1 MRLRLSRYAVGKE
14 LPIIYTVC
22 EYCILPRLSIKHGKK
37 VSQAKSITAH
47 QTTSA
52 KWQTEL
58 RKAPQLAIEMAAN
71 NSTGGQ
77 SASASKKRGPP
88 AHNARSDAF
97 MQKRAK
103 VHAARSIPTQAAEA
117 ALKDGELD
125 LVAFVAAHEF
135 EIRALEQ
142 SMATTKAVKSSRAFQ
157 QVPRGLRRRTASH
170 NPKRVP
176 RRLRA
181 RARKE
186 MDEDNTPLVESRKR
200 KPRTTRARIRAQTA
214 KRLRILSARKKKRK
228 QKKSQQPSAD
238 ENQRDPKTSTA
249 TDAVERA
256 SRPKIRRNAIN
267 EPPRPA
273 AKFRKRQMNKT
284 WLPTHQWHAKR
295 ARMTEPTEPLWRFA
309 IPLTPNEKI
318 YRPTHRAQGER
329 GTMVWDM
336 TYVSTIG
343 LYGNFAGMERV
354 LRRIGVTNESC
365 WDDRG
370 AKWRQGTR
378 AWTGILSRER
388 AGVKRSICQSTII
401 WDPEAPSQLIDE
413 DRAESEGEQRSKV
426 DKKTQKRVFLRVHP
440 SAFLELFNELLR
452 LIKMEKPQLYIEDL
466 RFEIG
471 SIELSGPASTEA
483 LLSVLTPY
491 PSGGSNPK
499 NKHAELFESLKG
511 LTNPAALPGNSVLHF
526 AVQDPRLRYPPRKME
541 FPETEQAE
549 MDLLATIASW
559 PAEENLQPSLLF
571 DRHARHRASCLPS
584 QKSINRRR
592 SKATSGALLKPTIH
606 DPPIPV
612 TLIASRSAPGTQAQG
627 TWTLLAPWKCILPLW
642 YSIVHCPLVSG
653 GNPRFGGLNETMQVA
668 FERSL
673 PWFPADFLGT
683 DAGAEWELE
692 RRQRRRRDWAR
703 RPKSKRVE
711 WTSLMLGAGR
721 QGEIGDGHACDFEFL
736 FGLAQ
741 QQQQQQQS
749 AAPDGSGEAMD
760 VDDENPAPTKK
771 KGKDVAIPYLKLL
784 NSIPKSV
791 FDSLL
796 SPSPPLQ
803 PLPPYAIAC
812 VRISLLSRGVVN
824 PCARIYRLPSDPIP
838 VPPSSDAEVPA
849 SMPPEASSLPSDL
862 RSQWLSRI
870 PSYSS
875 SSTWSKAKPSSS
887 SNRRA
892 SRLDDMEARKRI
904 LAQELLTAPPSLE
917 SVLGPNEADIGGHH
931 PLVPDA
937 KDLVGFVTTGSFCL
951 ANGRGAAIGSIAV
964 VRVLE
969 DVRANPREGRLCIVR
984 NAGENVGWIARWDV
998 V

>member
-1 MRLRLSRYAVGKE
+1 
-14 LPIIYTVC
+14 
-22 EYCILPRLSIKHGKK
+22 
-37 VSQAKSITAH
+37 
-47 QTTSA
+47 
-52 KWQTEL
+52 
-58 RKAPQLAIEMAAN
+58 MASN
-71 NSTGGQ
+71 HSTGGQ
-77 SASASKKRGPP
+77 SGAASKKRGAP

-103 VHAARSIPTQAAEA
+103 VHAARSIPTQAADA

-228 QKKSQQPSAD
+228 LERNQQASNDAKRD
-238 ENQRDPKTSTA
+238 DPKASGTTNV
-249 TDAVERA
+249 DVVGRA
-256 SRPKIRRNAIN
+256 PRPKIRRNALN

-273 AKFRKRQMNKT
+273 AKFRKRQINKT

-336 TYVSTIG
+336 TYMSTIG
-343 LYGNFAGMERV
+343 LYGNFAGMARV
-354 LRRIGVTNESC
+354 LRRVGVTNDSC

-370 AKWRQGTR
+370 LKWRQGTR

-388 AGVKRSICQSTII
+388 AGVHRPICQSIVI
-401 WDPEAPSQLIDE
+401 WDPEPPSQHTEE
-413 DRAESEGEQRSKV
+413 DGAEGEGEQRSKI
-426 DKKTQKRVFLRVHP
+426 DKKTQRRVFLRVHP

-452 LIKMEKPQLYIEDL
+452 LIKMEKPRLYIEDL

-471 SIELSGPASTEA
+471 SIELTGPASTET

-491 PSGGSNPK
+491 PSGGSGPK

-511 LTNPAALPGNSVLHF
+511 LMNPAALPSNSVLHF

-541 FPETEQAE
+541 FPENEQAQ

-559 PAEENLQPSLLF
+559 PAEKDLQPSLLF

-653 GNPRFGGLNETMQVA
+653 GNPRFAGLNETMQVA

-683 DAGAEWELE
+683 DAGAGWELE
-692 RRQRRRRDWAR
+692 RRQRRKRDWAR

-711 WTSLMLGAGR
+711 WASLALGAGR

-741 QQQQQQQS
+741 QQQQQQQQQS
-749 AAPDGSGEAMD
+749 APPDDSGDAMD

-771 KGKDVAIPYLKLL
+771 KGNNVEIPYLKLL

-791 FDSLL
+791 FNSLL
-796 SPSPPLQ
+796 SPSPTLQ
-803 PLPPYAIAC
+803 PLLPYAIAC
-812 VRISLLSRGVVN
+812 VRISLLSRGVAN
-824 PCARIYRLPSDPIP
+824 PCARIYRLPSEAIPI
-838 VPPSSDAEVPA
+838 PPSSDAEVPA
-849 SMPPEASSLPSDL
+849 SMPPGASSLPSDL
-862 RSQWLSRI
+862 RAQWLSRI
-870 PSYSS
+870 PSFSS
-875 SSTWSKAKPSSS
+875 SSTVSKSRSSS
-887 SNRRA
+887 SFQTQSKKTA
-892 SRLDDMEARKRI
+892 SRLDDIETRKRI
-904 LAQELLTAPPSLE
+904 LAQELLSAPISLE
-917 SVLGPNEADIGGHH
+917 SGLGPNETDIGGHH

-937 KDLVGFVTTGSFCL
+937 KDLIGFVTTGSFCL

-964 VRVLE
+964 EKVLA
-969 DVRANPREGRLCIVR
+969 DVRANPKEGRLCIVR
-984 NAGENVGWIARWDV
+984 NAGENVGWIARWEV

>member
-1 MRLRLSRYAVGKE
+1 MASNH
-14 LPIIYTVC
+14 
-22 EYCILPRLSIKHGKK
+22 S
-37 VSQAKSITAH
+37 
-47 QTTSA
+47 TS
-52 KWQTEL
+52 
-58 RKAPQLAIEMAAN
+58 
-71 NSTGGQ
+71 GQ
-77 SASASKKRGPP
+77 SGAASKKRGPP
-88 AHNARSDAF
+88 AHSARSDAF

-103 VHAARSIPTQAAEA
+103 VHAARSIPTQAADA

-228 QKKSQQPSAD
+228 QKKSQQASSDEKQHDPTASGAAD
-238 ENQRDPKTSTA
+238 VN
-249 TDAVERA
+249 AVGRA
-256 SRPKIRRNAIN
+256 PRPKIRRNALN

-273 AKFRKRQMNKT
+273 AKFRKRQINKT

-336 TYVSTIG
+336 TYMSTIG
-343 LYGNFAGMERV
+343 LYGNFAGMARV
-354 LRRIGVTNESC
+354 LRKVGVTNDSC

-378 AWTGILSRER
+378 AWTGILCRER
-388 AGVKRSICQSTII
+388 AGVQRPICQSTII
-401 WDPEAPSQLIDE
+401 WDPEVASQRIEE
-413 DRAESEGEQRSKV
+413 DGAGVEGEQPGQV
-426 DKKTQKRVFLRVHP
+426 DKKTQRRVFLRVHP

-452 LIKMEKPQLYIEDL
+452 LIKMTKPRLYIEDL

-491 PSGGSNPK
+491 PSGGSCPK
-499 NKHAELFESLKG
+499 NKHAELFESLRG
-511 LTNPAALPGNSVLHF
+511 LTNPAALPSNSVLHF

-541 FPETEQAE
+541 FPEDEQAQ
-549 MDLLATIASW
+549 MGLLATIADW

-592 SKATSGALLKPTIH
+592 SKVTSGALLKPTMH
-606 DPPIPV
+606 DPPVPII
-612 TLIASRSAPGTQAQG
+612 LIASRSAPGTQAQG

-653 GNPRFGGLNETMQVA
+653 GNPRFAGLNETMQVA
-668 FERSL
+668 FERSI

-683 DAGAEWELE
+683 DAGAEWELD
-692 RRQRRRRDWAR
+692 RRQRRKRDWAR

-711 WTSLMLGAGR
+711 WTSLSLGAGR

-741 QQQQQQQS
+741 QQQQQPS
-749 AAPDGSGEAMD
+749 APPDDSGEAMD
-760 VDDENPAPTKK
+760 VDENMAPTKEK
-771 KGKDVAIPYLKLL
+771 AKDVAIPRLKLL
-784 NSIPKSV
+784 NSISKPV
-791 FDSLL
+791 FNKLL

-803 PLPPYAIAC
+803 PLPSHAIAC
-812 VRISLLSRGVVN
+812 VRISLLSRGVVD
-824 PCARIYRLPSDPIP
+824 PCARIYRLPSVAVAI
-838 VPPSSDAEVPA
+838 PPSSDAEVPA
-849 SMPPEASSLPSDL
+849 SIPPEASSLPSDL

-870 PSYSS
+870 PSYPSS
-875 SSTWSKAKPSSS
+875 PAWSKSRASPTSHSQSK
-887 SNRRA
+887 RTA
-892 SRLDDMEARKRI
+892 SRLDDMETRKRI

-917 SVLGPNEADIGGHH
+917 GGLGANERDVGGNH

-937 KDLVGFVTTGSFCL
+937 KDLIGFVTTGSFCL
-951 ANGRGAAIGSIAV
+951 ANGRGAAIGSVAV
-964 VRVLE
+964 EKVMA
-969 DVRANPREGRLCIVR
+969 DVRANPKEGRLCIVR
-984 NAGENVGWIARWDV
+984 NAGENVGWIARWEAI
-998 V
+998 

>member
-1 MRLRLSRYAVGKE
+1 MFPE
-14 LPIIYTVC
+14 P
-22 EYCILPRLSIKHGKK
+22 KHHRASDLG
-37 VSQAKSITAH
+37 Q
-47 QTTSA
+47 SA
-52 KWQTEL
+52 KHTGL
-58 RKAPQLAIEMAAN
+58 CKAPHLAIKMAPN
-71 NSTGGQ
+71 HPTGGQ

-97 MQKRAK
+97 LQKRAK
-103 VHAARSIPTQAAEA
+103 VYAARSIPTQAADA

-142 SMATTKAVKSSRAFQ
+142 SMATTKAVRSSRAFQ

-228 QKKSQQPSAD
+228 QKKSQEPSND
-238 ENQRDPKTSTA
+238 ENQHDPKEPA
-249 TDAVERA
+249 AKDVDVVGRA
-256 SRPKIRRNAIN
+256 PRPKIRRNALN
-267 EPPRPA
+267 EPPRPP
-273 AKFRKRQMNKT
+273 AKFRKRQINKT

-295 ARMTEPTEPLWRFA
+295 ARMTEPKEPLWRFA

-336 TYVSTIG
+336 TYMSTIG
-343 LYGNFAGMERV
+343 LYGNFAGMARV
-354 LRRIGVTNESC
+354 LRRIGVTSDSC

-370 AKWRQGTR
+370 SKWRQGTR

-388 AGVKRSICQSTII
+388 AGFQRPVCHSTVI
-401 WDPEAPSQLIDE
+401 WDPEPPPQDVEE
-413 DRAESEGEQRSKV
+413 DGAEGAGEQRSGNE
-426 DKKTQKRVFLRVHP
+426 KKTQRRVFIRVHP

-452 LIKMEKPQLYIEDL
+452 LIKMETPRLYIEDL

-483 LLSVLTPY
+483 LLSVLTAY
-491 PSGGSNPK
+491 PSGGSGPK
-499 NKHAELFESLKG
+499 NKHAELFASLKG
-511 LTNPAALPGNSVLHF
+511 LTNPAALPSNSVLHF

-541 FPETEQAE
+541 FPENEQAQ

-559 PAEENLQPSLLF
+559 PSEENLQPSLLF

-592 SKATSGALLKPTIH
+592 SKVTPGTLLKPTIV
-606 DPPIPV
+606 DPPVPI

-653 GNPRFGGLNETMQVA
+653 GNPRFAGLNETMQVA

-692 RRQRRRRDWAR
+692 RRQRRRGEWAR

-711 WTSLMLGAGR
+711 WTSLVLGAGR

-741 QQQQQQQS
+741 QQQQGQTRGAS
-749 AAPDGSGEAMD
+749 APPDDSGEAMD
-760 VDDENPAPTKK
+760 IDDENPAPTEHKEQ
-771 KGKDVAIPYLKLL
+771 DVEIPYLKLL
-784 NSIPKSV
+784 NSIPKSALNG
-791 FDSLL
+791 LL
-796 SPSPPLQ
+796 SPSPPSQ

-824 PCARIYRLPSDPIP
+824 ACARIYRLPSDPIP
-838 VPPSSDAEVPA
+838 IPPSSDAEVPA
-849 SMPPEASSLPSDL
+849 SIPPQASSLPSDL

-870 PSYSS
+870 PSYLSS
-875 SSTWSKAKPSSS
+875 SIWSKSRPASSPQTQPK
-887 SNRRA
+887 RA
-892 SRLDDMEARKRI
+892 TSRLDDMETRKRL
-904 LAQELLTAPPSLE
+904 LAQELLTAPQSLG
-917 SVLGPNEADIGGHH
+917 SGPGPNEMDIGGHH

-937 KDLVGFVTTGSFCL
+937 KDLIGFVTTGSFCL

-964 VRVLE
+964 EKVLA
-969 DVRANPREGRLCIVR
+969 DVRANSKEGRLCIVR
-984 NAGENVGWIARWDV
+984 NAGENVGWIARWEAV
-998 V
+998 

>member
-1 MRLRLSRYAVGKE
+1 
-14 LPIIYTVC
+14 
-22 EYCILPRLSIKHGKK
+22 
-37 VSQAKSITAH
+37 
-47 QTTSA
+47 
-52 KWQTEL
+52 
-58 RKAPQLAIEMAAN
+58 MASN
-71 NSTGGQ
+71 HSTGGQ
-77 SASASKKRGPP
+77 AASASKKRGPP

-103 VHAARSIPTQAAEA
+103 VHAARSIPTQAADA

-228 QKKSQQPSAD
+228 QKKSQQPSD
-238 ENQRDPKTSTA
+238 NEKQHDPEASAA
-249 TDAVERA
+249 TGVNDVARA
-256 SRPKIRRNAIN
+256 PRPKIRRNALN
-267 EPPRPA
+267 EPPRPP

-336 TYVSTIG
+336 TYMSTIG
-343 LYGNFAGMERV
+343 LYGNFAGMARV
-354 LRRIGVTNESC
+354 LQRVGVTNDSC

-388 AGVKRSICQSTII
+388 AGVRRPICQSTVI
-401 WDPEAPSQLIDE
+401 WDPEAASQRIDE
-413 DRAESEGEQRSKV
+413 DGAGGEGEQRRIL
-426 DKKTQKRVFLRVHP
+426 DKKMQRRVFLRVHP

-452 LIKMEKPQLYIEDL
+452 LIKMEKPRLYIEDL

-491 PSGGSNPK
+491 PSGAANSK
-499 NKHAELFESLKG
+499 NKHAEVFESLKG
-511 LTNPAALPGNSVLHF
+511 LTNPAALPSNAVLHF

-541 FPETEQAE
+541 FPENEQAQ

-559 PAEENLQPSLLF
+559 PVEENLQPSLLF
-571 DRHARHRASCLPS
+571 NRHARHRASCLPS

-592 SKATSGALLKPTIH
+592 SKVTSGALLKPTIH
-606 DPPIPV
+606 DPPVPV
-612 TLIASRSAPGTQAQG
+612 TLIATRSAPGTQAQG

-653 GNPRFGGLNETMQVA
+653 GNPRFAGLNETMQVA
-668 FERSL
+668 FERSI

-692 RRQRRRRDWAR
+692 RRQRRKRDWAR

-711 WTSLMLGAGR
+711 WTSLSLGAGR

-741 QQQQQQQS
+741 QQQQQQPS
-749 AAPDGSGEAMD
+749 APPDDSAGAMD
-760 VDDENPAPTKK
+760 VGDENLAPGKEK
-771 KGKDVAIPYLKLL
+771 LKDVAIPRLKLL
-784 NSIPKSV
+784 NSIPKPV
-791 FDSLL
+791 FNSLL
-796 SPSPPLQ
+796 LPSSPLQ
-803 PLPPYAIAC
+803 PLPPHAIAC
-812 VRISLLSRGVVN
+812 VRISLLSRGVAS
-824 PCARIYRLPSDPIP
+824 PCARIYRLPSAPIP
-838 VPPSSDAEVPA
+838 ISPSSDAEVPA

-870 PSYSS
+870 PSSS
-875 SSTWSKAKPSSS
+875 SSPTWSKSRSSS
-887 SNRRA
+887 TPQARPKRAA

-904 LAQELLTAPPSLE
+904 LAQELLNAPPSLE
-917 SVLGPNEADIGGHH
+917 SGLGANEADIGGHH

-937 KDLVGFVTTGSFCL
+937 NDLIGFVTTGSFCL

-964 VRVLE
+964 EKVLAE
-969 DVRANPREGRLCIVR
+969 ARANPREGRLCIVR
-984 NAGENVGWIARWDV
+984 NAGENVGWIARWEAV
-998 V
+998 